1 MSLTLGRICA
11 LISAGDAQTVAD
23 PTRST
28 MDGPPPHLTFGRYIR
43 HLRENRGW
51 TQEQLREKADGL
63 GSGTVSKIEND
74 EGERKQGT
82 LESLA
87 KAFDFETAADLL
99 IDYERFSRGEAGPA
113 ADATAI
119 LRRRHD
125 HGLDP
130 EALRLAEQIQK
141 LTRRAR
147 LHVEALILAWEEAET
162 ARNTKER

>member
-1 MSLTLGRICA
+1 MP
-11 LISAGDAQTVAD
+11 VAD
-23 PTRST
+23 LTRTT
-28 MDGPPPHLTFGRYIR
+28 MDAPPRITFGRYIR
-43 HLRENRGW
+43 HLRESRGW

-74 EGERKQGT
+74 EGERKEGT
-82 LESLA
+82 LTSLA
-87 KAFDFETAADLL
+87 KAFDFDTAAALL
-99 IDYERFSRGEAGPA
+99 SDYERFSRGEP
-113 ADATAI
+113 DPQPTQPI
-119 LRRRHD
+119 LRRLTD

-130 EALRLAEQIQK
+130 EAIRLAEQIQK